1 MEFAKAIARYDYTFP
16 PELIATAPAHP
27 RDNARLAVFD
37 RASGDITFSTFHKIG
52 KFLPEKSVLVLNET
66 KVIPARLHLTRTTG
80 GKVAVLSL
88 GVTSHGLLRVLSP
101 KKLREGEYLQLHG
114 KEGFTVK
121 KSRARGGAAARGPEP
136 SSKGDQKEWLLEAN
150 FPLSKLQK
158 EMEKFGTMPLP
169 PYIKHTPLTEKEIK
183 REYQSVFAKDP
194 GSIAA
199 PTASLHFTKKL
210 LSDLQKHGHRIIRV
224 TLHVHLGT
232 FSPLTEEQWK
242 SGKLHTEEYH
252 IAASA
257 AHALEKAKSEKRKII
272 AVGTTVARTLESAS
286 DQHGR
291 ISKPSGTT
299 NLFIREGYQWKMVNG
314 LITNFHVP
322 KSSLLMLV
330 SAYAGREQVMELYK
344 KSIEQRM
351 RLFSFG
357 DGMLIL

>member
-1 MEFAKAIARYDYTFP
+1 MDFQEALSAYDYQFP
-16 PELIATAPAHP
+16 NALIALAPAHP
-27 RDNARLAVFD
+27 RDSARLLVLD
-37 RASGDITFSTFHKIG
+37 RASGEMQFSTFHDIA

-80 GKVAVLSL
+80 GKVSVLSL
-88 GVTSHGLLRVLSP
+88 GVTAHGFLRVLSP
-101 KKLREGEYLQLHG
+101 KKLREGEFLQLHG
-114 KEGFTVK
+114 KEGFVVK
-121 KSRARGGAAARGPEP
+121 NV
-136 SSKGDQKEWLLEAN
+136 DQKEWLLEAN
-150 FPLSKLQK
+150 FPISKFQK

-169 PYIKHTPLTEKEIK
+169 PYIKHTPLTEQEIK

-210 LSDLQKHGHRIIRV
+210 LTDLEKQGHTIIRV

-252 IAASA
+252 ITPRAVRS
-257 AHALEKAKSEKRKII
+257 LEKAKSAGRTII
-272 AVGTTVARTLESAS
+272 AVGTTVARTLESAMDS
-286 DQHGR
+286 RGH
-291 ISKPSGTT
+291 ITTPSGAT
-299 NLFIREGYQWKMVNG
+299 NLFIREGYRWKMVSG

-330 SAYAGREQVMELYK
+330 STFAGRERVLEAYK
-344 KSIEQRM
+344 QAIAKDF